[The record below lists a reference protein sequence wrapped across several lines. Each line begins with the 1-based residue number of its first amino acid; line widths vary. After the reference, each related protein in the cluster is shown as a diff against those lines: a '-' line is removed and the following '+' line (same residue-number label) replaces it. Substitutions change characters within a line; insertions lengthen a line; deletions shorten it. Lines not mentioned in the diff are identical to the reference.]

1 MGIYLLV
8 SKVVDNYLGKGG
20 QIVIATKIIEIFSH
34 EIVVPVGGMTLVAFL
49 MICDILSGI
58 FKAVAQK
65 RGINST
71 VGTNGLIRKAG
82 VLLALLVFIVMDSLI
97 ELNFVSLIP
106 NEVLEVLNL
115 QQSNIGL
122 SHVMLGFFGLFE
134 LVSLFEN
141 LGEVGVPLPNFIMK
155 SVERLKVTLEG
166 EE

>member
-1 MGIYLLV
+1 
-8 SKVVDNYLGKGG
+8 
-20 QIVIATKIIEIFSH
+20 
-34 EIVVPVGGMTLVAFL
+34 MTLVVFL

-58 FKAVAQK
+58 FKAIAQK

-71 VGTNGLIRKAG
+71 IGTNGLLRKAG
-82 VLLALLVFIVMDSLI
+82 VLLALLVFIVVDSLV

-106 NEVLEVLNL
+106 SEVLDVFKL
-115 QQSNIGL
+115 QQTCIGL

-166 EE
+166 EK

>member
-1 MGIYLLV
+1 M
-8 SKVVDNYLGKGG
+8 
-20 QIVIATKIIEIFSH
+20 IVTKIVEIFSH
-34 EIVVPVGGMTLVAFL
+34 KIVVPVGGMTLVVFL

-58 FKAVAQK
+58 FKAIAQK

-82 VLLALLVFIVMDSLI
+82 VLLALLIFIVMDSLI
-97 ELNFVSLIP
+97 ELNFVTLIP
-106 NEVLEVLNL
+106 SEILSVFKLS
-115 QQSNIGL
+115 QSSIGL

-141 LGEVGVPLPNFIMK
+141 LGEVGVPLPQFIMK
-155 SVERLKVTLEG
+155 SIERLKTTLEG

>member
-1 MGIYLLV
+1 M
-8 SKVVDNYLGKGG
+8 
-20 QIVIATKIIEIFSH
+20 IEVFSH
-34 EIVVPVGGMTLVAFL
+34 EISVPVGGMTLVVFL

-58 FKAVAQK
+58 FKAIAQK

-97 ELNFVSLIP
+97 EFNFVTIIP
-106 NEVLEVLNL
+106 SEILSVFKLEEAH
-115 QQSNIGL
+115 IGL

-141 LGEVGVPLPNFIMK
+141 LGEVGVPLPQFIMK
-155 SVERLKVTLEG
+155 SIERLKITLEG

>member
-1 MGIYLLV
+1 M
-8 SKVVDNYLGKGG
+8 
-20 QIVIATKIIEIFSH
+20 IEVFSH
-34 EIVVPVGGMTLVAFL
+34 EISVPVGGMTLVVFL

-58 FKAVAQK
+58 FKAIAQK

-82 VLLALLVFIVMDSLI
+82 VLLALLIFIVMDSLI
-97 ELNFVSLIP
+97 ELNFVTLIP
-106 NEVLEVLNL
+106 SEILSVFKLS
-115 QQSNIGL
+115 QSSIGL

-166 EE
+166 EK

>member
-1 MGIYLLV
+1 M
-8 SKVVDNYLGKGG
+8 
-20 QIVIATKIIEIFSH
+20 IEVFSH
-34 EIVVPVGGMTLVAFL
+34 EISVPVGGMTLVVFL
-49 MICDILSGI
+49 MICDILSGV
-58 FKAVAQK
+58 FKAIAQK

-97 ELNFVSLIP
+97 EFNFVTIIP
-106 NEVLEVLNL
+106 SEILSVFKLEEAH
-115 QQSNIGL
+115 IGL

-141 LGEVGVPLPNFIMK
+141 LGEVGVPLPQFIMK
-155 SVERLKVTLEG
+155 SIERLKITLEG

>member
-1 MGIYLLV
+1 M
-8 SKVVDNYLGKGG
+8 
-20 QIVIATKIIEIFSH
+20 IATKMIEVFSH
-34 EIVVPVGGMTLVAFL
+34 EISVPVGGMTLVAFL
-49 MICDILSGI
+49 MVCDILSGV
-58 FKAVAQK
+58 FKAIAKK

-71 VGTNGLIRKAG
+71 IGTNGLIRKAG

-106 NEVLEVLNL
+106 SEVLDVFKL
-115 QQSNIGL
+115 QQTCIGL

-166 EE
+166 EK

>member
-1 MGIYLLV
+1 M
-8 SKVVDNYLGKGG
+8 
-20 QIVIATKIIEIFSH
+20 IATKIIEIFSH
-34 EIVVPVGGMTLVAFL
+34 EIVVPVGGMTLVVFL

-58 FKAVAQK
+58 FKAIAQK

-82 VLLALLVFIVMDSLI
+82 VLLALLIFIVMDSLI
-97 ELNFVSLIP
+97 ELNFVTLIP
-106 NEVLEVLNL
+106 SEILSVFKLS
-115 QQSNIGL
+115 QSSIGL

>member
-1 MGIYLLV
+1 M
-8 SKVVDNYLGKGG
+8 
-20 QIVIATKIIEIFSH
+20 IATKIIGIFSH
-34 EIVVPVGGMTLVAFL
+34 EIVVPVGGMTLVVFL

-58 FKAVAQK
+58 FKAIAKK

-97 ELNFVSLIP
+97 EFNFVTIIP
-106 NEVLEVLNL
+106 SEILSVFKLEEAH
-115 QQSNIGL
+115 IGL

-134 LVSLFEN
+134 LISLFEN
-141 LGEVGVPLPNFIMK
+141 LGEVGVPLPQFIMK

>member
-1 MGIYLLV
+1 M
-8 SKVVDNYLGKGG
+8 
-20 QIVIATKIIEIFSH
+20 IATKMIEVFSH
-34 EIVVPVGGMTLVAFL
+34 EISVPVGGMTLVVFL

-58 FKAVAQK
+58 FKAIAQK

-71 VGTNGLIRKAG
+71 IGTNGLIRKAG

-97 ELNFVSLIP
+97 ELNFVTIIP
-106 NEVLEVLNL
+106 SEILSVFKLEEAH
-115 QQSNIGL
+115 IGL

-141 LGEVGVPLPNFIMK
+141 LGEVGVPLPQFIMK
-155 SVERLKVTLEG
+155 SIERLKITLEG

>member
-1 MGIYLLV
+1 MIT
-8 SKVVDNYLGKGG
+8 
-20 QIVIATKIIEIFSH
+20 TKMIEVFSH
-34 EIVVPVGGMTLVAFL
+34 EISVPVGGMTLFVFL

-58 FKAVAQK
+58 FKAIAQK

-97 ELNFVSLIP
+97 ELNFISFIP
-106 NEVLEVLNL
+106 NEILEVLKL

-166 EE
+166 EK

>member
-1 MGIYLLV
+1 M
-8 SKVVDNYLGKGG
+8 
-20 QIVIATKIIEIFSH
+20 IATKMIEVFSH
-34 EIVVPVGGMTLVAFL
+34 EIVVPVGGMTLVVFL

-58 FKAVAQK
+58 FKAIAQK

-97 ELNFVSLIP
+97 EFNFVTIIP
-106 NEVLEVLNL
+106 SEILSVFKLEEAH
-115 QQSNIGL
+115 IGL

-166 EE
+166 EK